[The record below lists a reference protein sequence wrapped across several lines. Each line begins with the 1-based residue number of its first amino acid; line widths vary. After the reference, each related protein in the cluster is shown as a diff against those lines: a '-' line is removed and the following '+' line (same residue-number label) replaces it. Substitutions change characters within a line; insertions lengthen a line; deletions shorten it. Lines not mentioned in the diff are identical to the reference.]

1 VFELNNAGGESQK
14 TMFCPKCGEKVVVG
28 TKFCPKCGNPL
39 PMEQPQQRKA
49 TVNEENISSEQPVH
63 QTKIRDADNTKT
75 PLDHF
80 ALLGFVFG
88 CISWILNFWG
98 IVGII
103 AVVFSVLGLNH
114 RLEGIGKVIAIIGL
128 VSGII
133 NIIYGLSALLTL

>member
-1 VFELNNAGGESQK
+1 MADKIRTLSRSVFELNNAGGDSQK
-14 TMFCPKCGEKVVVG
+14 TMFCPKCGEKVIIG

-39 PMEQPQQRKA
+39 
-49 TVNEENISSEQPVH
+49 TIEQPVH
-63 QTKIRDADNTKT
+63 QTKIRDADNAKT

-103 AVVFSVLGLNH
+103 AVTFSVLGLNH
-114 RLEGIGKVIAIIGL
+114 RLEGTDKVIAIIGL